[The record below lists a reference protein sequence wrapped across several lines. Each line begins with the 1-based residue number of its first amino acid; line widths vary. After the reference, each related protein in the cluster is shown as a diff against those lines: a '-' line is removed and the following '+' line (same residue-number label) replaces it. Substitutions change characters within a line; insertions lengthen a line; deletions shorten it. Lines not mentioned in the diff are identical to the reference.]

1 MPDTEETVVLAPQS
15 KELVLPDILR
25 GELAKFKET
34 TKVSEI
40 AGLLKGQF
48 KTIQSSNMLEHFGIN
63 IEESELT
70 ELPNELGSL
79 TVENVVNQMKSGM
92 ELALIFFLPKNLLNQ
107 VYSMSEKDRK
117 RKFIEDLI
125 KIHCRMKEINFSQSN
140 RIEEVKDSGGNNNSG
155 GGLIQ
160 SMEEA
165 KRFLKNGYNVAASI
179 GATALFLT
187 KNPYDKYIESMKT
200 IFGEDILGLKGLI
213 GNMPA
218 YVGMSFLMCGMI
230 VKKITYC
237 YKSIKERNTSEVC
250 QCALTLVSELLGAYG
265 VSNLPDDFLQNPPSQ
280 NVVIGIIALTL
291 IQAAA
296 EQGCSQRASARL
308 ENVEGGAMKRKKSKR
323 KSKRSL
329 RSSKRSRR
337 KSRK

>member
-1 MPDTEETVVLAPQS
+1 MADKVGTLALATQS
-15 KELVLPDILR
+15 TELVLPDTLR
-25 GELAKFKET
+25 GGLAKFKET
-34 TKVSEI
+34 TKVSDIGNFVIENF
-40 AGLLKGQF
+40 G
-48 KTIQSSNMLEHFGIN
+48 TIKDYNMLEHFGIN
-63 IEESELT
+63 INENELKLT
-70 ELPNELGSL
+70 NFPEELGSL

-92 ELALIFFLPKNLLNQ
+92 ELALIFFLPKDILNE
-107 VYSMSEKDRK
+107 VYSMSQEKRAENLTKALSKKPYLNGGGEIDK
-117 RKFIEDLI
+117 I
-125 KIHCRMKEINFSQSN
+125 KTTVTSTINFF
-140 RIEEVKDSGGNNNSG
+140 KH
-155 GGLIQ
+155 
-160 SMEEA
+160 
-165 KRFLKNGYNVAASI
+165 GYNVAASI

-187 KNPYDKYIESMKT
+187 TNPYDKYIKSMKN

-230 VKKITYC
+230 VKKIIDC

-265 VSNLPDDFLQNPPSQ
+265 VSNLPEDFLQNPPSQ

-296 EQGCSQRASARL
+296 EQGCSKPARV
-308 ENVEGGAMKRKKSKR
+308 ENGEGGAMKRKKSKR
-323 KSKRSL
+323 DSKRSI